1 MKSNGSGPY
10 CVPVG
15 SNGTG
20 TSKSSGSATSV
31 SWYRDKGGEGV
42 GPGGASVAAPGH
54 IYENYAADHDKDDDN
69 NDGVTQAIIHK
80 ESFESEPF
88 ICVDPDYDG
97 KDSPPLDCN
106 KTILSSKT
114 DRTM

>member
-1 MKSNGSGPY
+1 M
-10 CVPVG
+10 
-15 SNGTG
+15 
-20 TSKSSGSATSV
+20 
-31 SWYRDKGGEGV
+31 
-42 GPGGASVAAPGH
+42 GPGVASVATPGH
-54 IYENYAADHDKDDDN
+54 IYENYAAETDRDGDDN
-69 NDGVTQAIIHK
+69 TDYCNDGVTKAIIHQ